1 MWIRSVVVLLIFKGS
16 GHDRDQQ
23 VLRDQSCDQTPQ
35 QHTRHFHTLPL
46 HFFLFIFYF
55 CFSVFCLLWRRE
67 NFLDD
72 EDEKMRMRKGVD
84 ICGWVCLAEMN
95 KQWIYREK
103 SNDSKYKQVK
113 EYVVSWAPAD
123 RIYSL
128 FNLFL
133 LLLYIIFF
141 INNSCFIIDLSM
153 PLFQICIQYNAR
165 LVFCLVSHTLI
176 KNKEN

>member
-1 MWIRSVVVLLIFKGS
+1 MTGINKFWETKAATKLHNNILGIF
-16 GHDRDQQ
+16 
-23 VLRDQSCDQTPQ
+23 TP
-35 QHTRHFHTLPL
+35 FLSI
-46 HFFLFIFYF
+46 FFLFIFYF

-95 KQWIYREK
+95 KQWIYREE
-103 SNDSKYKQVK
+103 SNESKYKQVK

-133 LLLYIIFF
+133 LLLYIIFYKQFLFYYWF
-141 INNSCFIIDLSM
+141 IHAF
-153 PLFQICIQYNAR
+153 
-165 LVFCLVSHTLI
+165 VSNLYSI
-176 KNKEN
+176 